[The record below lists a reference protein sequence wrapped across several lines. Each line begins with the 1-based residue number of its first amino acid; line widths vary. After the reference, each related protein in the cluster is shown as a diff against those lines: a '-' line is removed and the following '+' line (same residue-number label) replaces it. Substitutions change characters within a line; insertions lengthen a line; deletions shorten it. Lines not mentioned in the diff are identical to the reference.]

1 MGAEPEGS
9 WSCCSCSPEAERKL
23 MLVKRLSFSFSIHS
37 GTLGMVL
44 PTFKES
50 LPTQPS
56 LEIPPT
62 TFPKVYLL
70 GDVNPVKLTVNIN
83 YHSST
88 PSSDHPVHSL
98 LLPLPS

>member
-23 MLVKRLSFSFSIHS
+23 MLVKRLSFFFSIHS

-50 LPTQPS
+50 LPTQP
-56 LEIPPT
+56 
-62 TFPKVYLL
+62 V
-70 GDVNPVKLTVNIN
+70 
-83 YHSST
+83 
-88 PSSDHPVHSL
+88 
-98 LLPLPS
+98 

>member
-44 PTFKES
+44 PIFKES

-56 LEIPPT
+56 LEIPP
-62 TFPKVYLL
+62 
-70 GDVNPVKLTVNIN
+70 NNI
-83 YHSST
+83 
-88 PSSDHPVHSL
+88 P
-98 LLPLPS
+98 